1 MKALVTY
8 YSRTGTT
15 DKLAKDIAARL
26 ACDIDPIVSTVKWE
40 GVTRWMACGRAGM
53 KKELT
58 ELEPPKL
65 DPAQYDL
72 VIVGT
77 PIWAGFTSAPTRTY
91 LHENKGKFKRVAFF
105 LTSGGDE
112 HAKAFDDM
120 EAVAGQK
127 PVAKLAVKARDLKA
141 GDHAERAATFVA
153 ELGK

>member
-15 DKLAKDIAARL
+15 DKLAKDIADRL
-26 ACDIDPIVSTVKWE
+26 GCDIDPIVSTVKWE
-40 GVTRWMACGRAGM
+40 GATRWMACGKAGM
-53 KKELT
+53 KKELC
-58 ELEPPKL
+58 ELEPPKK

-91 LHENKGKFKRVAFF
+91 LTENKGKIKRVAFF
-105 LTSGGDE
+105 LTCGGDE
-112 HAKAFDDM
+112 PDKALADM
-120 EAVAGQK
+120 EEVAGQR
-127 PVAKLAVKARDLKA
+127 PVAKLAVKARDMKKGAYADKA
-141 GDHAERAATFVA
+141 SAFIA

>member
-1 MKALVTY
+1 MKALVAY

-15 DKLAKDIAARL
+15 DKLAKDLAARL
-26 ACDIDPIVSTVKWE
+26 GCDIDPIVSTGKWE
-40 GVTRWMACGRAGM
+40 GVTRWMACGKAGM

-77 PIWAGFTSAPTRTY
+77 PIWAGFISAPTRTY
-91 LHENKGKFKRVAFF
+91 LHENKGKLKRVAFF
-105 LTSGGDE
+105 LTCGGE
-112 HAKAFDDM
+112 EYEKGFDDM
-120 EAVAGQK
+120 ETVAGQK
-127 PVAKLAVKARDLKA
+127 PVAKLAVRARDMKA
-141 GDHAERAATFVA
+141 GKYSERAGAFVA